1 MFACNIWD
9 QCGKPRIRWLIPF
22 KTSSYIGVDSTLQ
35 DDMFINIYIHIILFV
50 LNIYL
55 HMHYI
60 YIHTRLYLLH
70 IYIYTRLY
78 IYVYTPYI
86 LCTLD
91 IHSRFSIVFHLGS
104 PYSQLAASTI
114 SPGQGTENIH
124 LIVSI
129 YDYIYID
136 LYILFHIYIDYIYL
150 YNCIYIHTYSY
161 YI

>member
-35 DDMFINIYIHIILFV
+35 DDMFINIYIYTYHTICTKYLFTHA
-50 LNIYL
+50 L
-55 HMHYI
+55 YI
-60 YIHTRLYLLH
+60 YIYTLDYICY

-78 IYVYTPYI
+78 IYIYICVYTPYI

-91 IHSRFSIVFHLGS
+91 IHSRFSTVFHLGS

-129 YDYIYID
+129 YDYIYRLIHIISYIRR
-136 LYILFHIYIDYIYL
+136 LYL
-150 YNCIYIHTYSY
+150 SV
-161 YI
+161 